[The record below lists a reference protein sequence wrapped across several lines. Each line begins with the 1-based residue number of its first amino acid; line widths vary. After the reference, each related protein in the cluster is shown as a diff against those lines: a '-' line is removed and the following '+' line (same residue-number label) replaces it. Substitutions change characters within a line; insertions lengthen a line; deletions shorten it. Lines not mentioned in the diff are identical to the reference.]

1 MWDNRDLGIGMSK
14 RTTLFKLGLCAL
26 AFWLAAAGLAPDAGN
41 RNAGPD
47 DVLRVGLLEDSPPYD
62 FYNDRNHLVGLNID
76 LVHEAGRRMHRRV
89 EIRVIPYNR
98 VVMGLLYGHYDVIAA
113 PQSVNPYRGSV
124 VRFLDPYLQSG
135 DVIVYHPGMPAVES
149 LEDVKSRGLKIAAF
163 NGTSYPRFLDGQGLS
178 GQMVVYP
185 TQREMFM
192 AFLNGK
198 VDVML
203 MDEHIARYYRDR
215 EHFPFR
221 LSRATVRSEKS
232 MAFSV
237 RKDSRLLGDAL
248 EATMHDMARDGTLAA
263 IETRW
268 LGKDIAGGQARR
280 SVMALAP
287 ETEVAR

>member
-1 MWDNRDLGIGMSK
+1 MFK
-14 RTTLFKLGLCAL
+14 RNALFGLGLCAL
-26 AFWLAAAGLAPDAGN
+26 ALWLAFTAGGSALGRQAAE
-41 RNAGPD
+41 D
-47 DVLRVGLLEDSPPYD
+47 DGVLRVGLLEDSPPYD
-62 FYNDRNHLVGLNID
+62 FYNERNHLVGLNID
-76 LVHEAGRRMHRRV
+76 LINEAGRRMHRRV

-98 VVMGLLYGHYDVIAA
+98 VVMGLLYKHYDVIAA
-113 PQSVNPYRGSV
+113 PQSINPYRGSV

-135 DVIVYHPGMPAVES
+135 DVIVYHQGMAPVES

-163 NGTSYPRFLDGQGLS
+163 NGTSYPKFLDGQGLS

-203 MDEHIARYYRDR
+203 MDEHIARYYRDH

-221 LSRATVRSEKS
+221 LSRATVRSEKA

-237 RKDSRLLGDAL
+237 RKESRQLGDAL
-248 EATMHDMARDGTLAA
+248 EAAMRDMARDGTLAD

-268 LGKDIAGGQARR
+268 LGKHIADEQSRR
-280 SVMALAP
+280 TVMALAP
-287 ETEVAR
+287 SPGAP